1 MFQGMI
7 LTVLH
12 SLHNHRVFMDQLWQT
27 HLRQGR
33 PLNPVAAA
41 SQKSLSLHSP
51 PVHHLLNLLLFCCLP
66 LNPLLLASSR
76 APPAPPLPRFCCLR
90 LLLHLPPHSLF
101 LSQTVLFTPDTI
113 PSLPLVS
120 TTASETKDEPQN
132 MQTLVTIA
140 AK

>member
-51 PVHHLLNLLLFCCLP
+51 PVHHLIFYLTQVFGRRDVDLP
-66 LNPLLLASSR
+66 ASRHRLAPLAQPVTRTQDRHWRIL
-76 APPAPPLPRFCCLR
+76 
-90 LLLHLPPHSLF
+90 SLF
-101 LSQTVLFTPDTI
+101 FLLQTMR
-113 PSLPLVS
+113 S
-120 TTASETKDEPQN
+120 KC
-132 MQTLVTIA
+132 
-140 AK
+140 